1 MNQSKKTIIQTQ
13 IAKTIENLT
22 KNNMPAF
29 YAEDEAALI
38 EKIKELV
45 PEGASISCGGS
56 MTLFETGV
64 IEHLRCGRYKLLD
77 RYAPGL
83 TPEQTREVFV
93 SALSADTY
101 ICGTNAVT
109 MNGELY
115 NVDGNGNRVAALL
128 FGPKSV
134 IMVVGQN
141 KLVRDLN
148 DAAARV
154 RNLAAPTNAER
165 LNRDTPCRKTG
176 CCVNCAVKERICAD
190 YVTMARQT
198 TPGRVKVIIVGK
210 ELGY

>member
-1 MNQSKKTIIQTQ
+1 MTDPKHTIIQTQ
-13 IAKTIENLT
+13 IAKTIENLA

-29 YAEDEAALI
+29 YVADEAALI

-64 IEHLRCGRYKLLD
+64 IEHLRSGRYKLLD

-83 TPEQTREVFV
+83 TAEQIRDVFV
-93 SALSADTY
+93 SALSAGTY
-101 ICGTNAVT
+101 ICGTNALT

-115 NVDGNGNRVAALL
+115 NIDGNGNRVAAML

-134 IMVVGQN
+134 IVVVGQN
-141 KLVRDLN
+141 KLVRDLS

-154 RNLAAPTNAER
+154 RNIAAPTNAER

-176 CCVNCAVKERICAD
+176 YCINCASKERICAD
-190 YVTMARQT
+190 HVTMARQT